1 MRRGVMVLGAALLL
15 GGVGGAQTGSAGGKV
30 PLATGTGGAVSTVDL
45 DASRAAMQILESG
58 GNAVDAAV
66 AAAASLGVTE
76 PFSCG
81 IGGGGF
87 MVIYLARENRV
98 VTIDHREAA
107 PASFTP
113 TVFSENGQP
122 IPFDQRVT
130 SGLSA
135 GVPGTVKGWE
145 EALTRYGTRTMRQVL
160 APAIL
165 TARYGF
171 TVDENYRAQVQENE
185 ARFRAFTS
193 TTSLYLPNGELPVL
207 GRRINNPDLARTY
220 DTIARQGA
228 KGFYTGAVAE
238 AIAATVNTP
247 PVAPNN
253 TLNVRKGNMTP
264 ADLANYEARVR
275 PPVVSTYR
283 GYTIYGMQPP
293 SSGGLTI
300 AEALNILEGYDL
312 AGLSEVEAYQ
322 RYIEASRLA
331 FADRGAYM
339 ADPEYTD
346 VPRNGLLSKEF
357 ATERRGLIGPRATP
371 SSVPPGDPFR
381 FQADPST
388 PLRPAAPAGY
398 EGNDT
403 THLTVSDAEGNV
415 VAYTFTIESIG
426 GNGMVVPGHGFLL
439 NNELT
444 DFDVAAS
451 HPNVPEAGKRP
462 RSSMSPTIVFQNGKP
477 VLALGSPGGS
487 TIITTVLQTL
497 VDVLDR
503 KKSLADAFA
512 APRFSQRNS
521 ATTGVDLGG
530 ENTPLGQGL
539 AALGYA
545 WAPTPQIGRLTAI
558 GFGEGGT
565 VTAAAEPVRGGGG
578 SALVQ
583 TGR

>member
-1 MRRGVMVLGAALLL
+1 MRRGVVLLGAALLL
-15 GGVGGAQTGSAGGKV
+15 GGMGQAQTGSAGNKV

-45 DASRAAMQILESG
+45 DASRAAMRILESG

-66 AAAASLGVTE
+66 AAAATLGVTE

-113 TVFSENGQP
+113 TVFIENGQP
-122 IPFDQRVT
+122 IPFGERVT

-135 GVPGTVKGWE
+135 GVPGTVRGWQ
-145 EALTRYGTRTMRQVL
+145 EALSRYGTLSLRRVL
-160 APAIL
+160 NPAIV

-171 TVDENYRAQVQENE
+171 LVDENYRGQVQENE

-193 TTSLYLPNGELPVL
+193 TAALYLPDGQVPAL

-220 DTIARQGA
+220 ETIARQGA
-228 KGFYTGAVAE
+228 AGFYTGEIAQ
-238 AIAATVNTP
+238 AIAATVNNP
-247 PVAPNN
+247 PVAEGN
-253 TLNVRKGNMTP
+253 TLNVRRGNMTT
-264 ADLANYEARVR
+264 ADLVNYEARLR

-300 AEALNILEGYDL
+300 AEALNIMEGYDL
-312 AGLSEVEAYQ
+312 SALSETEAYQ
-322 RYIEASRLA
+322 KYLEASRLA

-346 VPRNGLLSKEF
+346 VPRNGLLSREF
-357 ATERRGLIGPRATP
+357 AAERRALIGAQAAPG
-371 SSVPPGDPFR
+371 SVPPGDPFK
-381 FQADPST
+381 FQADPSV
-388 PLRPAAPAGY
+388 PLRPAPAGF

-403 THLTVSDAEGNV
+403 THLTVSDRDGNI

-444 DFDVAAS
+444 DFDPVAP

-462 RSSMSPTIVFQNGKP
+462 RSSMSPTLVFREGRP
-477 VLALGSPGGS
+477 VMALGSPGGS

-497 VDVLDR
+497 FDVLDR
-503 KKSLADAFA
+503 KRTLAEAFTV
-512 APRFSQRNS
+512 PRFSQRNA

-530 ENTPLGQGL
+530 ENAPLAQGL
-539 AALGYA
+539 AALGYR

-558 GFGEGGT
+558 GFNADGT
-565 VTAAAEPVRGGGG
+565 VTAAAEPVRAGGG

>member
-1 MRRGVMVLGAALLL
+1 MKRGVVLLGAALLL
-15 GGVGGAQTGSAGGKV
+15 GGVAQAQTGSAGNKV

-45 DASRAAMQILESG
+45 DASRAAMRILESG

-66 AAAASLGVTE
+66 AAAATLGVTE

-113 TVFSENGQP
+113 TVFIENGQP
-122 IPFDQRVT
+122 IPFDERVT

-135 GVPGTVKGWE
+135 GVPGTVRGWQ
-145 EALTRYGTRTMRQVL
+145 EALSRYGTLSMRRVL
-160 APAIL
+160 NPAIL

-171 TVDENYRAQVQENE
+171 VVDGNYRGQVQENA

-193 TTSLYLPNGELPVL
+193 TASLYLPDGQPPAL

-220 DTIARQGA
+220 ETIARQGA
-228 KGFYTGAVAE
+228 AGFYTGEIAQ
-238 AIAATVNTP
+238 AIAATVNNP
-247 PVAPNN
+247 PVAPGN
-253 TLNVRKGNMTP
+253 TLNIRRGNMTP

-283 GYTIYGMQPP
+283 GYTVYGMQPP

-300 AEALNILEGYDL
+300 AEALNIMEGYDL
-312 AGLSEVEAYQ
+312 SALSETEAYQ
-322 RYIEASRLA
+322 KYLEVSRLA

-346 VPRNGLLSKEF
+346 VPRNGLLSREF
-357 ATERRGLIGPRATP
+357 AAERRALIGAQAAPG
-371 SSVPPGDPFR
+371 SVPPGDPFK
-381 FQADPST
+381 FQADPSY
-388 PLRPAAPAGY
+388 PLRPAPAGF

-403 THLTVSDAEGNV
+403 THLTVSDKDGNI

-444 DFDVAAS
+444 DFDAVAP

-462 RSSMSPTIVFQNGKP
+462 RSSMSPTLVFREGKP
-477 VLALGSPGGS
+477 VMALGSPGGS

-497 VDVLDR
+497 FDVIDR
-503 KKSLADAFA
+503 KRTLAEAFTV
-512 APRFSQRNS
+512 PRFSQRNA

-530 ENTPLGQGL
+530 ENAPLAQGL
-539 AALGYA
+539 AALGYR
-545 WAPTPQIGRLTAI
+545 WAPTPEIGRLTAI
-558 GFGEGGT
+558 GFNADGT
-565 VTAAAEPVRGGGG
+565 VTAAAEPVRAGGG

-583 TGR
+583 TSR